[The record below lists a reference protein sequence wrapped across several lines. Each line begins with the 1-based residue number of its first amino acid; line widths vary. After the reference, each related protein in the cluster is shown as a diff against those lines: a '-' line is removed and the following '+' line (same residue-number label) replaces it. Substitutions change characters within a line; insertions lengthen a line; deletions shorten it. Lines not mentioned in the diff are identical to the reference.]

1 MQNNFFNVIII
12 LLVVPFGYLLSA
24 QEINEQRPNF
34 LFIISDDQD
43 ASTLG
48 VYGDKHCDTPV
59 IDRLSKKG
67 MTLRSAYNMGS
78 YSAAV
83 CTPSRIM
90 LMTGRNLWETIDYNI
105 EYPPLDYV
113 HKPEENYAKIN
124 PSDASYNSCLLY
136 TSDAADE

>member
-1 MQNNFFNVIII
+1 
-12 LLVVPFGYLLSA
+12 
-24 QEINEQRPNF
+24 
-34 LFIISDDQD
+34 
-43 ASTLG
+43 
-48 VYGDKHCDTPV
+48 
-59 IDRLSKKG
+59 

-124 PSDASYNSCLLY
+124 PSDESYNSMPAVFKRAGYHTFRTSKRGNSYEGANLLFDTRY
-136 TSDAADE
+136 DKKIEKLMTKMEVNGMLTKSSIF